1 MVTRLL
7 LSCFVKALIVVLI
20 LQGCA
25 QYRPQS
31 AGFNDLLVQAYQ
43 LDTGDVVRLTVF
55 DQDNI
60 TGSYTVDTTGHI
72 TVPLIGQV
80 VARGLSVERLDEKV
94 TARLKSSV
102 LRDPDVT
109 IEIAQYR
116 PFFIMG
122 EVTSAGQYS
131 YIPNMTVETAIA
143 IAGGFTPRAVKTK
156 ADISRKMDGK
166 IYTSTVPMN
175 TPLRPG
181 DTVNVR
187 ERWF

>member
-1 MVTRLL
+1 MVTKLL
-7 LSCFVKALIVVLI
+7 LSSFVKIAFVLVL

-60 TGSYTVDTTGHI
+60 TGSYKVDSTGHI
-72 TVPLIGQV
+72 MVPLIGKV
-80 VARGLSVERLDEKV
+80 VARGLSLEQLDERV
-94 TARLKSSV
+94 TQQLKSSV

-109 IEIAQYR
+109 LEIAQYR

-143 IAGGFTPRAVKTK
+143 IAGGFTPRAVKRQ
-156 ADISRKMDGK
+156 ADISRTIDGK
-166 IYTSTVPMN
+166 IYTANVDMN
-175 TPLRPG
+175 TPIRPG
-181 DTVNVR
+181 DTINVR